1 MKGVEKESWLRKSF
15 LQGAHAHLLIV
26 SDGFCNCNAAAFH
39 NNGINTVVVLE
50 TAEYRIIRFKL
61 AVKKKGG
68 GVTWMLQCIAEGKD
82 L

>member
-1 MKGVEKESWLRKSF
+1 M
-15 LQGAHAHLLIV
+15 LIV

-61 AVKKKGG
+61 AVKKKG
-68 GVTWMLQCIAEGKD
+68 EGLLECCNALLKVKIYKSLAD
-82 L
+82 YQPFMKL